1 MIIIRNR
8 RNITWI
14 FRRFRAMNKKEI
26 AWRIWEKAIAFS
38 ERILY
43 FSKRLPVTEIHTA
56 EKITLQIERMQIN
69 WENTRYE
76 IFEELDLF
84 GVFSYEKYKKQW
96 NAGFQTSCLWPQDD
110 FSYNI
115 PCSQREDIGDIRTNW
130 ELNRHYQFAG
140 LAKNF
145 YLTGEISYILELK
158 ELFEDWN
165 NKNLFLHG
173 VQWKSPMEIAL
184 RINSWVFT
192 YAFLKKAF
200 TIYQKYTDEELL
212 KKLSQGIVVMTN
224 YVMNHFSRY
233 SSANNHRI
241 IESYAVCLAGIL
253 YNHNS
258 WLKCALKILSEE
270 LIRQN
275 CVDGVNKEMSLHYQC
290 FIMEAYGILM
300 VLMKKNNILI
310 PGVWYMYLENMGCFV
325 ADSCGEYGETVV
337 FGDNDEGKILNFSG
351 REFPYYQY
359 VLDLMGCVLHKRFTN
374 LEQLEENIRW
384 LLTDRELEQFRKKK
398 SYETSLA
405 RCYDRGGYIFLRSRT
420 KNILIGI
427 DCAPLGFG
435 AIAAHGHADALSFQ
449 MFVEG
454 IPVFTDPGTYNYH
467 VPVKAREMYRS
478 TFFHNTIVV
487 GGQDQSDMLGPFLWG
502 NRAQSK
508 IIKYNVSHEK
518 AYMILETE
526 YKNLKHVR
534 EYQFNYVDTLEI
546 CDIVT
551 GDFLDKE
558 VEQVFLLGEN
568 SRIINI
574 NAGNCKIN
582 IGNINV
588 SINNVEN
595 NFWEL
600 SEYYFSKKYNI
611 QTKLSRMSC
620 KTVGTRKVE
629 FHTRITIGWNNYEL

>member
-1 MIIIRNR
+1 M
-8 RNITWI
+8 
-14 FRRFRAMNKKEI
+14 FRRFRAMEKKEI
-26 AWRIWEKAIAFS
+26 VWRLLEKVIEFS
-38 ERILY
+38 EKIIY
-43 FSKRLPVTEIHTA
+43 FSKKIPVTEIHSA
-56 EKITLQIERMQIN
+56 EKLLLQVDRLQIN

-76 IFEELDLF
+76 IFDELDLF

-96 NAGFQTSCLWPQDD
+96 NAGFQTSRMWPQDD
-110 FSYNI
+110 FSYKI
-115 PCSQREDIGDIRTNW
+115 PCSQREDVGDIRTNW
-130 ELNRHYQFAG
+130 ELNRHYQLTA

-145 YLTGEISYILELK
+145 YLIGENSDILELK

-192 YAFLKKAF
+192 YGFLKKAF
-200 TIYQKYTDEELL
+200 AVHQENADEELL
-212 KKLSQGIVVMTN
+212 KKLSQGIIAMTN
-224 YVMNHFSRY
+224 YVKVHFSRY

-253 YNHNS
+253 YNHKI
-258 WLKCALKILSEE
+258 WLKCALNILSEE
-270 LIRQN
+270 LVCQN

-300 VLMKKNNILI
+300 VLMKKNNIPI
-310 PGVWYMYLENMGCFV
+310 PNVWYEYLENMSRFV

-359 VLDLMGCVLHKRFTN
+359 ILDLMGCVLHERYTK
-374 LEQLEENIRW
+374 LEQVQENIHW

-398 SYETSLA
+398 LYEKSLA
-405 RCYDRGGYIFLRSRT
+405 RCYYSGGYIFLRSRT

-449 MFVEG
+449 MFVNG
-454 IPVFTDPGTYNYH
+454 VPVFTDPGTYNYH
-467 VPVKAREMYRS
+467 VPAKARELYRS

-487 GGQDQSDMLGPFLWG
+487 GGQNQSDMLGPFLWG

-508 IIKYNVSHEK
+508 ILKFDVSYDR
-518 AYMILETE
+518 AYMILQTE
-526 YKNLKHVR
+526 YKNIKHVR
-534 EYQFNYVDTLEI
+534 EYQFNYTDTLEI

-551 GDFLDKE
+551 GDFFDKE
-558 VEQVFLLGEN
+558 IEQVFLLGEN
-568 SRIINI
+568 ARMTNK
-574 NAGNCKIN
+574 NAGNCKVN
-582 IGNINV
+582 IENISV
-588 SINNVEN
+588 LMNNMEN
-595 NFWEL
+595 NFWEE
-600 SEYYFSKKYNI
+600 SEYYFSKKYNV
-611 QTKLSRMSC
+611 QTKSLRISC
-620 KTVGTRKVE
+620 KTVGTQKVE
-629 FHTRITIGWNNYEL
+629 FHTRISIGWDDYEL